1 MLHESVSGW
10 ILLEFCT
17 TTEGRD
23 KLTMEDENDNFTLSG
38 DINGPLLAAVISIE
52 MIAGLITNSFVL
64 ILTLCHIKTWKQPS
78 IVFLTNMIISNLL
91 IVFFVMPFSILTCSS
106 GEWLLGDTLSQK
118 LASCKANAYTNMSI
132 QIIATLSLVLLSLD
146 RYFFIVKSFAYE
158 KYMTSNKAV
167 LIVIIS
173 WILGP
178 ALSSPPLYG
187 LGMTEF
193 STSIGICIPSFN
205 NAPGLSI
212 YILLMTLLFIG
223 SIVVTSTWTFCYA
236 RKYLKERNTRRNFR
250 ESVYITQRRKLI
262 GLFGSLIIIHIIC
275 YFLFLA
281 AALIE
286 SFFSLPSQFYAATCV
301 LLFLITILS
310 PLVQVYFRSE
320 VRIIIHG
327 WCVTIGLLKIYKR
340 RSRTMTPN
348 SSGSYICETT
358 NTRITSTSSI

>member
-1 MLHESVSGW
+1 MHESVRGW

-17 TTEGRD
+17 TTGGRN
-23 KLTMEDENDNFTLSG
+23 KLTMEDENNNFTLSD

-64 ILTLCHIKTWKQPS
+64 ILTLCHIKAWKQPS
-78 IVFLTNMIISNLL
+78 NIFLTNMLISNLM

-118 LASCKANAYTNMSI
+118 IAFCKANAYTNMSI
-132 QIIATLSLVLLSLD
+132 HIIATLSLVLLSFD

-167 LIVIIS
+167 LIIIIS

-187 LGMTEF
+187 LGMIEF
-193 STSIGICIPSFN
+193 SSSFGICIPSFE
-205 NAPGLSI
+205 NASGLSI
-212 YILLMTLLFIG
+212 YILLIALLFIG
-223 SIVVTSTWTFCYA
+223 SILVTSTWTFCYA
-236 RKYLKERNTRRNFR
+236 RKYLKERNARRNFR

-281 AALIE
+281 AALIG
-286 SFFSLPSQFYAATCV
+286 SFFSLPHQLYVATLV

-320 VRIIIHG
+320 VRIIIYS
-327 WCVTIGLLKIYKR
+327 WCIQFIRKLHL
-340 RSRTMTPN
+340 
-348 SSGSYICETT
+348 
-358 NTRITSTSSI
+358 